1 MPAQA
6 PPGWVIRVTNRATG
20 SGAPSWRRVVAPSF
34 RGFRPAWLRGD
45 LIAGLTVWAVLIPES
60 LAYAGIAGVPAVVGL
75 YATVPALLLYAVLG
89 SSRHLIVAPMS
100 ATAALSAG
108 VVGDFHADP
117 EQYLAL
123 TTALAICVGL
133 VAVVAG
139 LFRLGFVASFIS
151 EPVLKGFII
160 GLALT
165 IIVGQVPALLGVDK
179 GEGNFFEKA
188 WAVLGNVPD
197 LDPLTTVV
205 GVGSLVLLLVLRRWL
220 AAVPGSLIV
229 ALGGVLLVSVFG
241 LDDHGLAIV
250 GDIDSGLPSFGLP
263 DVSLD
268 DFLDLLAVSVGVM
281 LVGFAEGLGAAKTYA
296 ARAGYDVDA
305 NRELLGLGGA
315 NLGSGLSGGM
325 VVNGSLSKTAVNGG
339 AGAHSQVS
347 GLTAAALT
355 VVTLLFLTGLFE
367 KLPEA
372 SLAAIVIA
380 AVIELVD
387 FAALRRL
394 WRAGAGPLVA
404 LAGYTRRADFL
415 AAVGALAGVL
425 VFDTLPG
432 LVIGIGISLVLLI
445 ARTSRPNI
453 AQLVPVDES
462 AARVWVDRRR
472 HPERTPLPGVLVVRV
487 EGPLMFTDADFVRDR
502 VLELV
507 TDQSAAGAPVRAV
520 VLDCETVPG
529 IDVTAAA
536 MLNQLH
542 HELAGAGV
550 RLAVA
555 RGIGQ
560 VRDVLSASGQS
571 DEPSIFST
579 VDAAVAGLTEPS

>member
-1 MPAQA
+1 
-6 PPGWVIRVTNRATG
+6 
-20 SGAPSWRRVVAPSF
+20 VAPSF

-45 LIAGLTVWAVLIPES
+45 VLAGLTVWAVLVPES

-75 YATVPALLLYAVLG
+75 YATVPALLMYALLG

-108 VVGDFHADP
+108 VIGDFGADP
-117 EQYLAL
+117 DQYLAL
-123 TTALAICVGL
+123 TTALAIAVGI

-139 LFRLGFVASFIS
+139 LFRLGFLASFIS

-165 IIVGQVPALLGVDK
+165 IIVGQVPAFLGVEK
-179 GEGNFFEKA
+179 GDGNFFEKA
-188 WAVLGNVPD
+188 WSILGDLPD
-197 LDPLTTVV
+197 LDPLTTAV
-205 GVGSLVLLLVLRRWL
+205 GVGSLVLLLALRRWL
-220 AAVPGSLIV
+220 AAVPGSLVV
-229 ALGGVLLVSVFG
+229 ALAGVLLVAVFG

-250 GDIDSGLPSFGLP
+250 GDIDSGLPSFGVP
-263 DVSLD
+263 DVARG
-268 DFLDLLAVSVGVM
+268 DFLDLLAASVGVM

-296 ARAGYDVDA
+296 AKQGYDVDA
-305 NRELLGLGGA
+305 NRELLGLGAA
-315 NLGSGLSGGM
+315 NLGAGLASGM

-339 AGAHSQVS
+339 AGARSQVS

-367 KLPEA
+367 ELPEA

-387 FAALRRL
+387 LAALRRL

-404 LAGYTRRADFL
+404 VARYTRRADFL
-415 AAVGALAGVL
+415 AAVGALVGVL

-453 AQLVPVDES
+453 AELVPAAGS
-462 AARVWVDRRR
+462 ASGVWVDRRR
-472 HPERTPLPGVLVVRV
+472 HPDRAAVAGLLVVRV
-487 EGPLMFTDADFVRDR
+487 EGPLMFTDADFVRDHVLSLVAAR
-502 VLELV
+502 V
-507 TDQSAAGAPVRAV
+507 DSDAPVSGV
-520 VLDCETVPG
+520 VLDGETVPG

-536 MLNQLH
+536 MLTQLH
-542 HELAGAGV
+542 HELGQRGV
-550 RLAVA
+550 RFGVA

-560 VRDVLSASGQS
+560 VRDVLSASG
-571 DEPSIFST
+571 DEGAEPAIYPT
-579 VDAAVAGLTEPS
+579 IDAAITGLGGFTQNG

>member
-1 MPAQA
+1 
-6 PPGWVIRVTNRATG
+6 VTDAARGPTASGLRA
-20 SGAPSWRRVVAPSF
+20 VVAPSF
-34 RGFRPAWLRGD
+34 RGFRPSWLRGD
-45 LIAGLTVWAVLIPES
+45 VLAGLTVWAVLVPES

-75 YATVPALLLYAVLG
+75 YATVPALLLYALLG

-108 VVGDFHADP
+108 AVGDFGADP
-117 EQYLAL
+117 DRYLAL
-123 TTALAICVGL
+123 TTALAIAVGI
-133 VAVVAG
+133 VAVLAG
-139 LFRLGFVASFIS
+139 LFRLGFLASFIS

-165 IIVGQVPALLGVDK
+165 IIVGQVPALLGIDK
-179 GEGNFFEKA
+179 GEGNFFQKA
-188 WAVLGNVPD
+188 RSVLADVPD

-205 GVGSLVLLLVLRRWL
+205 GLGSLALLLALRRWL
-220 AAVPGSLIV
+220 PAVPGSLVV
-229 ALGGVLLVSVFG
+229 ALGSVLLVWVFG

-250 GDIDSGLPSFGLP
+250 GHIDSGLPSFGLP
-263 DVSLD
+263 GVGRD

-296 ARAGYDVDA
+296 AQAGYEVDA
-305 NRELLGLGGA
+305 NRELLGLGAA
-315 NLGSGLSGGM
+315 NLGSGLSSGM
-325 VVNGSLSKTAVNGG
+325 VVNGSLSKTAVNDG
-339 AGAHSQVS
+339 AGARSQVS

-355 VVTLLFLTGLFE
+355 VVTLFLLTGLFE

-387 FAALRRL
+387 VSALRRL

-404 LAGYTRRADFL
+404 LAPYTRRADFL

-432 LVIGIGISLVLLI
+432 LVIGIGISLLLLI

-453 AQLVPVDES
+453 AELVRTDPLD
-462 AARVWVDRRR
+462 AGIWVDRRR
-472 HPERTPLPGVLVVRV
+472 HPDLPPLADTLVVRV

-502 VLELV
+502 VLALV
-507 TDQSAAGAPVRAV
+507 AARTASGTPVTGV
-520 VLDCETVPG
+520 VLDGETVPG
-529 IDVTAAA
+529 VDVTAAA
-536 MLNQLH
+536 MLTQLH
-542 HELAGAGV
+542 HELGQADV
-550 RLAVA
+550 RFGVA

-560 VRDVLSASGQS
+560 VRDVLSASEGTE
-571 DEPSIFST
+571 EPPIYRT
-579 VDAAVAGLTEPS
+579 IDDAIEGS